1 MPPRLSGQ
9 AFSFL
14 SLHIQ
19 FMCIYSRP
27 GWYLLTSDPAIPA
40 LPGLM
45 GTGLR
50 RWAGEVER
58 TNRRGPLVDVD
69 IGRGSE
75 ELKTYLVQFLQCNR
89 CFILHS
95 FETSKP
101 PWR

>member
-1 MPPRLSGQ
+1 
-9 AFSFL
+9 
-14 SLHIQ
+14 
-19 FMCIYSRP
+19 MCIYSRP

-50 RWAGEVER
+50 RWAGK
-58 TNRRGPLVDVD
+58 GLLVDVD